1 MAQKE
6 RVPMKNLTVRLSE
19 DEIQWLKTEAAKEM
33 RPVALYIRWIIA
45 EHRKTKRV
53 QNPQTH

>member
-1 MAQKE
+1 MAKKE
-6 RVPMKNLTVRLSE
+6 SAPMKNVTVRLSE

-45 EHRKTKRV
+45 EHRKSKRI
-53 QNPQTH
+53 QNLQTL

>member
-1 MAQKE
+1 
-6 RVPMKNLTVRLSE
+6 MKNLTVRLSE